1 MMGRRKFVV
10 ISILM
15 ACRLLRIAW
24 RRKAQNFLACCH
36 KNKCCL
42 RFFRIGISQ
51 KWKSQMPTNLTRRQ
65 ALVLPAGIALGSLA
79 GRPLMAADPVKLGL
93 VAALSGQSAKSG
105 EGITRGLTIAIDEI
119 NAGGGVL
126 GGRMLELVRRDD
138 ESNPAK
144 GQTAAR
150 ELIDKEGVAIL
161 FGGIDS
167 PVSQAI
173 VPLVNA
179 AHVPFMGV
187 WAAATNITRNGANP
201 NYVFRVSAV
210 DVLVDRAL
218 IKHAMASFGAKTPGL
233 ILVNNGWG
241 ESNFAGLTAG
251 GGGGGRKASGSEKF
265 EDKDVDMTPQLQR
278 LREAGADAVILVGNA
293 APGAQV
299 VKSLQRSAW
308 PVPVVSHWG
317 ISGGR
322 FPELAGSWAGKVHF
336 IQTYSFFGTQN
347 DVGKRVLAALMA
359 KYPDIK
365 GPGDVTPPVGVANAY
380 DAMQL
385 TALAIAKAGSS
396 DGAKMREGF
405 LNIDSYQGLIKTY
418 KKPFTDENHDALNEN
433 DYVMVRYNGDQIEP
447 ITG

>member
-1 MMGRRKFVV
+1 M
-10 ISILM
+10 
-15 ACRLLRIAW
+15 
-24 RRKAQNFLACCH
+24 H
-36 KNKCCL
+36 KH
-42 RFFRIGISQ
+42 
-51 KWKSQMPTNLTRRQ
+51 LTRRQ
-65 ALVLPAGIALGSLA
+65 ALAIPAGLALANLA
-79 GRPLMAADPVKLGL
+79 GRTAFAADPIKIGL
-93 VAALSGQSAKSG
+93 VAALSGPSAKSG

-119 NAGGGVL
+119 NAKGGVL

-144 GQTAAR
+144 GQIAAR
-150 ELIDKEGVAIL
+150 ELLDKEGAVIL

-173 VPLVNA
+173 VPLMNTA
-179 AHVPFMGV
+179 KVPFMGV

-201 NYVFRVSAV
+201 NYIFRVSAV

-218 IKHAMASFGAKTPGL
+218 IKHAMTSFSSKTPGL

-241 ESNFAGLTAG
+241 ESNLGGLTAAAQAAG
-251 GGGGGRKASGSEKF
+251 IKLAGAEKF
-265 EDKDVDMTPQLQR
+265 DDKDVDMTPQLQR
-278 LREAGADAVILVGNA
+278 LRDAGADTLILVGNA

-299 VKSLQRSAW
+299 IKSLQRSAW
-308 PVPVVSHWG
+308 TVPVVSHWG

-336 IQTYSFFGTQN
+336 VQTYSFFGNQCE
-347 DVGKRVLAALMA
+347 VGKRVLAALMA

-385 TALAIAKAGSS
+385 TALALNKAGAP
-396 DGAKMREGF
+396 DGEKLREGF
-405 LNIDSYQGLIKTY
+405 LGIDSYQGLIKSYT
-418 KKPFTDENHDALNEN
+418 KPFTDDNHDALNEN
-433 DYVMVRYNGDQIEP
+433 DYIMVRYNGDQIEP

>member
-1 MMGRRKFVV
+1 
-10 ISILM
+10 
-15 ACRLLRIAW
+15 
-24 RRKAQNFLACCH
+24 
-36 KNKCCL
+36 
-42 RFFRIGISQ
+42 
-51 KWKSQMPTNLTRRQ
+51 MPINLTRRQ
-65 ALVLPAGIALGSLA
+65 TLAIPAGIALGGLLG
-79 GRPLMAADPVKLGL
+79 GRAMAADTIRVGL

-105 EGITRGLTIAIDEI
+105 EGITRGLTVAIDEI
-119 NAGGGVL
+119 NAKGGLL

-150 ELIDKEGVAIL
+150 ELIDKEGAVVL

-173 VPLVNA
+173 VPLVNQ

-218 IKHAMASFGAKTPGL
+218 IKHAMTSFGAKAPGL
-233 ILVNNGWG
+233 MLVNNGWG
-241 ESNFAGLTAG
+241 ESNLGGLTAAAQAAG
-251 GGGGGRKASGSEKF
+251 IKLAGSEKF
-265 EDKDVDMTPQLQR
+265 DDKDVDMTPQLQR
-278 LREAGADAVILVGNA
+278 LREAGADTIILVANA

-299 VKSLQRSAW
+299 IKSLQRSAW
-308 PVPVVSHWG
+308 TVPVVSHWG

-322 FPELAGSWAGKVHF
+322 FTELAGSWASKVHF
-336 IQTYSFFGTQN
+336 VQTYSFFGAQN
-347 DVGKRVLAALMA
+347 DVGKRVLSELMA
-359 KYPDIK
+359 KYPDVK

-385 TALAIAKAGSS
+385 TALAIAKAGST
-396 DGAKMREGF
+396 DGEKLREGF
-405 LNIDSYQGLIKTY
+405 LAIDSYQGLIKNY
-418 KKPFTDENHDALNEN
+418 AKPFTDENHDALNEN
-433 DYVMVRYNGDQIEP
+433 DYVMVRYNGDRIEP

>member
-1 MMGRRKFVV
+1 
-10 ISILM
+10 
-15 ACRLLRIAW
+15 
-24 RRKAQNFLACCH
+24 
-36 KNKCCL
+36 
-42 RFFRIGISQ
+42 
-51 KWKSQMPTNLTRRQ
+51 MPKHLTRRQ
-65 ALVLPAGIALGSLA
+65 ALAIPAGVALASLA
-79 GRPLMAADPVKLGL
+79 GRTATGAEPVKVGL
-93 VAALSGQSAKSG
+93 VAALSGPSAKSG

-119 NAGGGVL
+119 NARGGVL
-126 GGRMLELVRRDD
+126 GGRMIELVRRDD
-138 ESNPAK
+138 ESNPGK

-150 ELIDKEGVAIL
+150 ELLDKEGCVLL

-173 VPLVNA
+173 VPLMNT

-218 IKHAMASFGAKTPGL
+218 VKHAMTSFGSKTPGL

-241 ESNFAGLTAG
+241 ESNLAGLTAAAQAAG
-251 GGGGGRKASGSEKF
+251 IKLAGAEKF
-265 EDKDVDMTPQLQR
+265 DDKDVDMTPQLQR
-278 LREAGADAVILVGNA
+278 LRDAGADTLILVGNA

-299 VKSLQRSAW
+299 IKSLQRSAW
-308 PVPVVSHWG
+308 TVPIVSHWG

-336 IQTYSFFGTQN
+336 VQTYSFFGNQN
-347 DVGKRVLAALMA
+347 EAGKRVLAALMA

-385 TALAIAKAGSS
+385 TALALDKAGATNG
-396 DGAKMREGF
+396 DKLRQGF
-405 LNIDSYQGLIKTY
+405 LEIDSYQGLIKTY
-418 KKPFTDENHDALNEN
+418 SKPFTDENHDALNEN
-433 DYVMVRYNGDQIEP
+433 DYIMVRYNGDRIEP

>member
-1 MMGRRKFVV
+1 
-10 ISILM
+10 
-15 ACRLLRIAW
+15 
-24 RRKAQNFLACCH
+24 
-36 KNKCCL
+36 
-42 RFFRIGISQ
+42 
-51 KWKSQMPTNLTRRQ
+51 MPKHLTRRQ
-65 ALVLPAGIALGSLA
+65 ALAIPAGVALASLA
-79 GRPLMAADPVKLGL
+79 GRTAMGADPVKVGL
-93 VAALSGQSAKSG
+93 VAALSGPSAKSG

-119 NAGGGVL
+119 NARGGVL
-126 GGRMLELVRRDD
+126 GGRMIELVRRDD

-150 ELIDKEGVAIL
+150 ELLDKEGCVLL

-173 VPLVNA
+173 VPLMNA
-179 AHVPFMGV
+179 ARVPFMGV

-218 IKHAMASFGAKTPGL
+218 IKHAMTSFGSKTPGL

-241 ESNFAGLTAG
+241 ESNLAGLTAAAQAAG
-251 GGGGGRKASGSEKF
+251 IKLAGAEKF
-265 EDKDVDMTPQLQR
+265 DDKDVDMTPQLQR
-278 LREAGADAVILVGNA
+278 LRDAGADTLILVGNA

-299 VKSLQRSAW
+299 IKSLQRSAW
-308 PVPVVSHWG
+308 TVPIVSHWG

-336 IQTYSFFGTQN
+336 VQTYSFFGNQN
-347 DVGKRVLAALMA
+347 EAGKRMLAALMA

-385 TALAIAKAGSS
+385 TALALDKAGATNG
-396 DGAKMREGF
+396 DKLRQGF
-405 LNIDSYQGLIKTY
+405 LEIDSYQGLIKTY
-418 KKPFTDENHDALNEN
+418 SKPFTDENHDALNEN
-433 DYVMVRYNGDQIEP
+433 DYIMVRYNGDRIEP

>member
-1 MMGRRKFVV
+1 
-10 ISILM
+10 
-15 ACRLLRIAW
+15 
-24 RRKAQNFLACCH
+24 
-36 KNKCCL
+36 
-42 RFFRIGISQ
+42 
-51 KWKSQMPTNLTRRQ
+51 MPTRLTRRQ

-79 GRPLMAADPVKLGL
+79 GRSAWAAEPVKIGL

-119 NAGGGVL
+119 NARGGVL

-150 ELIDKEGVAIL
+150 ELIDKEGVVAL

-173 VPLVNA
+173 VPLMNSA
-179 AHVPFMGV
+179 KVPFMGV

-218 IKHAMASFGAKTPGL
+218 IKYAMTSFGSKKPGL

-241 ESNFAGLTAG
+241 ESNLGGLTVAAQAAG
-251 GGGGGRKASGSEKF
+251 ITIAGSEKF

-278 LREAGADAVILVGNA
+278 LREAGADTLILVGNA

-299 VKSLQRSAW
+299 VKSLQRSGW
-308 PVPVVSHWG
+308 SVPVVSHWG

-322 FPELAGSWAGKVHF
+322 FTELAGSWANKVHF
-336 IQTYSFFGTQN
+336 VQTYSFFGPQN
-347 DVGKRVLAALMA
+347 DVGKRVLAALMS

-385 TALAIAKAGSS
+385 TGLALEKAGST
-396 DGAKMREGF
+396 DGDKLREGF
-405 LNIDSYQGLIKTY
+405 LKIESYQGLIKTY
-418 KKPFTDENHDALNEN
+418 TKPFTEENHDALNEN
-433 DYVMVRYNGDQIEP
+433 DYVMVRYNGDKIEP

>member
-1 MMGRRKFVV
+1 
-10 ISILM
+10 
-15 ACRLLRIAW
+15 
-24 RRKAQNFLACCH
+24 
-36 KNKCCL
+36 
-42 RFFRIGISQ
+42 
-51 KWKSQMPTNLTRRQ
+51 MPKHLTRRQ
-65 ALVLPAGIALGSLA
+65 ALAIPAGLALANLV
-79 GRPLMAADPVKLGL
+79 GRTAFAADPIKVGL
-93 VAALSGQSAKSG
+93 VAALSGPSAKSG

-119 NAGGGVL
+119 NAKGGVL

-150 ELIDKEGVAIL
+150 ELIDKEGAVIL

-179 AHVPFMGV
+179 AQVPFMGV

-201 NYVFRVSAV
+201 NFVFRVSAV

-218 IKHAMASFGAKTPGL
+218 IKHAMTTFSSKTPGL

-241 ESNFAGLTAG
+241 ESNLGGLTAAAEAAG
-251 GGGGGRKASGSEKF
+251 IKLAGSEKF

-278 LREAGADAVILVGNA
+278 LREAGADTLIMVGNA

-299 VKSLQRSAW
+299 VKCLQRSAW
-308 PVPVVSHWG
+308 TVPVVSHWG

-322 FPELAGSWAGKVHF
+322 FPELAGSWASKVHF
-336 IQTYSFFGTQN
+336 VQTYSFFGPQK
-347 DVGKRVLAALMA
+347 DVGKHVLASLMA

-385 TALAIAKAGSS
+385 TALALAKAGSTE
-396 DGAKMREGF
+396 GPKLREGF
-405 LNIDSYQGLIKTY
+405 LAIENYQWLIKNY
-418 KKPFTDENHDALNEN
+418 ANPFTDANHDALNEN

>member
-1 MMGRRKFVV
+1 
-10 ISILM
+10 
-15 ACRLLRIAW
+15 
-24 RRKAQNFLACCH
+24 
-36 KNKCCL
+36 
-42 RFFRIGISQ
+42 
-51 KWKSQMPTNLTRRQ
+51 MPKHLTRRQ
-65 ALVLPAGIALGSLA
+65 ALAIPAGVALASLA
-79 GRPLMAADPVKLGL
+79 GRTAKAADPVKVGL
-93 VAALSGQSAKSG
+93 VAALSGPSAKSG
-105 EGITRGLTIAIDEI
+105 EGITRGLTVAIDEI
-119 NAGGGVL
+119 NARGGVL
-126 GGRMLELVRRDD
+126 GGRMIELVRRDD
-138 ESNPAK
+138 ESNPGK

-150 ELIDKEGVAIL
+150 ELIDKEGCVLL

-173 VPLVNA
+173 VPLMNT

-218 IKHAMASFGAKTPGL
+218 IKHAMTSFGSKTPGL

-241 ESNFAGLTAG
+241 ESNLAGLTAAAQAAG
-251 GGGGGRKASGSEKF
+251 IKLAGAEKF
-265 EDKDVDMTPQLQR
+265 DDKEVDMTPQLQR
-278 LREAGADAVILVGNA
+278 LRDAGADTLILVGNA

-299 VKSLQRSAW
+299 IKSLQRSAW
-308 PVPVVSHWG
+308 TVPIVSHWG

-336 IQTYSFFGTQN
+336 VQTYSFFGNQN
-347 DVGKRVLAALMA
+347 EVGKRVLVALMS
-359 KYPDIK
+359 KYPDVK

-385 TALAIAKAGSS
+385 TALALDKAGAT
-396 DGAKMREGF
+396 DGDKLRQG
-405 LNIDSYQGLIKTY
+405 LLDIDNYQGLIKTY
-418 KKPFTDENHDALNEN
+418 SKPFTDENHDALNEN
-433 DYVMVRYNGDQIEP
+433 DYIMVRYNGDKIEP

>member
-1 MMGRRKFVV
+1 
-10 ISILM
+10 
-15 ACRLLRIAW
+15 
-24 RRKAQNFLACCH
+24 
-36 KNKCCL
+36 
-42 RFFRIGISQ
+42 
-51 KWKSQMPTNLTRRQ
+51 MPKHLTRRQ
-65 ALVLPAGIALGSLA
+65 ALAIPAGLALANLA
-79 GRPLMAADPVKLGL
+79 GRTAFAADPIKIGL
-93 VAALSGQSAKSG
+93 VAALSGPSAKSG

-119 NAGGGVL
+119 NAKGGVL

-144 GQTAAR
+144 GQIAAR
-150 ELIDKEGVAIL
+150 ELLDKEGAVIL

-173 VPLVNA
+173 VPLMNTA
-179 AHVPFMGV
+179 KVPFMGV

-201 NYVFRVSAV
+201 NYIFRVSAV

-218 IKHAMASFGAKTPGL
+218 IKHAMTSFSSKTPGL

-241 ESNFAGLTAG
+241 ESNLGGLTAAAQAAG
-251 GGGGGRKASGSEKF
+251 IKLAGAEKF
-265 EDKDVDMTPQLQR
+265 DDKDVDMTPQLQR
-278 LREAGADAVILVGNA
+278 LRDAGADTLILVGNA

-299 VKSLQRSAW
+299 IKSLQRSAW
-308 PVPVVSHWG
+308 TVPVVSHWG

-336 IQTYSFFGTQN
+336 VQTYSFFGNQSE
-347 DVGKRVLAALMA
+347 VGKRVLAALMA

-385 TALAIAKAGSS
+385 TALALNKAGAP
-396 DGAKMREGF
+396 DGEKLREGF
-405 LNIDSYQGLIKTY
+405 LGIDSYQGLIKSYT
-418 KKPFTDENHDALNEN
+418 KPFTDDNHDALNEN
-433 DYVMVRYNGDQIEP
+433 DYIMVRYNGDQIEP

>member
-1 MMGRRKFVV
+1 
-10 ISILM
+10 
-15 ACRLLRIAW
+15 
-24 RRKAQNFLACCH
+24 
-36 KNKCCL
+36 
-42 RFFRIGISQ
+42 
-51 KWKSQMPTNLTRRQ
+51 MPKHLTRRQ
-65 ALVLPAGIALGSLA
+65 ALAIPAGVALASLA
-79 GRPLMAADPVKLGL
+79 GRTATGAEPVKVGL
-93 VAALSGQSAKSG
+93 VAALSGPSAKSG

-119 NAGGGVL
+119 NARGGVL
-126 GGRMLELVRRDD
+126 GGRMIELVRRDD
-138 ESNPAK
+138 ESNPGK

-150 ELIDKEGVAIL
+150 ELLDKEGCVLL

-173 VPLVNA
+173 VPLMNT

-218 IKHAMASFGAKTPGL
+218 IKHAMTSFGSKTPGL

-241 ESNFAGLTAG
+241 ESNLAGLTAAAQAAG
-251 GGGGGRKASGSEKF
+251 IKLAGAEKF
-265 EDKDVDMTPQLQR
+265 DDKDVDMTPQLQR
-278 LREAGADAVILVGNA
+278 LRDAGADTLILVGNA

-299 VKSLQRSAW
+299 IKSLQRSAW
-308 PVPVVSHWG
+308 TVPIVSHWG

-336 IQTYSFFGTQN
+336 VQTYSFFGNQN
-347 DVGKRVLAALMA
+347 EAGKRVLAALMA

-385 TALAIAKAGSS
+385 TALALDKAGATNG
-396 DGAKMREGF
+396 DKLRQGF
-405 LNIDSYQGLIKTY
+405 LEIDSYQGLIKTY
-418 KKPFTDENHDALNEN
+418 SKPFTDENHDALNEN
-433 DYVMVRYNGDQIEP
+433 DYIMVRYNGDRIEP

>member
-1 MMGRRKFVV
+1 
-10 ISILM
+10 
-15 ACRLLRIAW
+15 
-24 RRKAQNFLACCH
+24 
-36 KNKCCL
+36 
-42 RFFRIGISQ
+42 
-51 KWKSQMPTNLTRRQ
+51 
-65 ALVLPAGIALGSLA
+65 
-79 GRPLMAADPVKLGL
+79 L

-105 EGITRGLTIAIDEI
+105 EGITRGITIAIDEI
-119 NAGGGVL
+119 NARGGVL

-150 ELIDKEGVAIL
+150 ELLDKEGVAII

-167 PVSQAI
+167 PVSLAI
-173 VPLVNA
+173 APLMNTA
-179 AHVPFMGV
+179 KVPFMGV

-201 NYVFRVSAV
+201 NFVFRVSAV

-218 IKHAMASFGAKTPGL
+218 IKHAMTSLGSKKPGL
-233 ILVNNGWG
+233 MLVNNGWG
-241 ESNFAGLTAG
+241 ESNFGGLTAAAEAAG
-251 GGGGGRKASGSEKF
+251 IKLAGAEKF
-265 EDKDVDMTPQLQR
+265 DDKDADMSPQLQR
-278 LREAGADAVILVGNA
+278 LRDAGADSVILVSNA

-299 VKSLQRSAW
+299 VKGLQRSAW
-308 PVPVVSHWG
+308 AVPIVSHWG

-336 IQTYSFFGTQN
+336 VQTYSFFGSQN
-347 DVGKRVLAALMA
+347 DVGKRVLAAMKA
-359 KYPDIK
+359 KYPDVK

-385 TALAIAKAGSS
+385 TALALAKAGSTEGS
-396 DGAKMREGF
+396 KLREGF
-405 LNIDSYQGLIKTY
+405 LGIESYQGLIKNYT
-418 KKPFTDENHDALNEN
+418 KPFTEENHDALNEN

>member
-1 MMGRRKFVV
+1 
-10 ISILM
+10 
-15 ACRLLRIAW
+15 
-24 RRKAQNFLACCH
+24 
-36 KNKCCL
+36 
-42 RFFRIGISQ
+42 
-51 KWKSQMPTNLTRRQ
+51 MPKHLTRRQ
-65 ALVLPAGIALGSLA
+65 ALAIPAGVALASLA
-79 GRPLMAADPVKLGL
+79 GRTATGAEPVKVGL
-93 VAALSGQSAKSG
+93 VAALSGPSAKSG

-119 NAGGGVL
+119 NARGGVL
-126 GGRMLELVRRDD
+126 GGRMIELVRRDD

-150 ELIDKEGVAIL
+150 ELLDKEGCVLL

-173 VPLVNA
+173 VPLMNA
-179 AHVPFMGV
+179 ARVPFMGV

-218 IKHAMASFGAKTPGL
+218 VKHAMTSFGSKTPGL

-241 ESNFAGLTAG
+241 ESNLAGLTAAAQAAG
-251 GGGGGRKASGSEKF
+251 IKLAGAEKF
-265 EDKDVDMTPQLQR
+265 DDKDVDMTPQLQR
-278 LREAGADAVILVGNA
+278 LRDAGADTLILVGNA

-299 VKSLQRSAW
+299 IKSLQRSAW
-308 PVPVVSHWG
+308 TVPIVSHWG

-336 IQTYSFFGTQN
+336 VQTYSFFGNQN
-347 DVGKRVLAALMA
+347 EAGKRVLAALMA

-385 TALAIAKAGSS
+385 TALALDKAGATNG
-396 DGAKMREGF
+396 DKLRQGF
-405 LNIDSYQGLIKTY
+405 LEIDSYQGLIKTY
-418 KKPFTDENHDALNEN
+418 SKPFTDENHDALNEN
-433 DYVMVRYNGDQIEP
+433 DYIMVRYNGDRIEP

>member
-1 MMGRRKFVV
+1 
-10 ISILM
+10 
-15 ACRLLRIAW
+15 
-24 RRKAQNFLACCH
+24 
-36 KNKCCL
+36 
-42 RFFRIGISQ
+42 
-51 KWKSQMPTNLTRRQ
+51 MPKNLTRRQ
-65 ALVLPAGIALGSLA
+65 ALVLPVGIALGSFA
-79 GRPLMAADPVKLGL
+79 SRYAMAADPVKVGL
-93 VAALSGQSAKSG
+93 IAALSGQSAKSG

-150 ELIDKEGVAIL
+150 ELIDKGGAGL
-161 FGGIDS
+161 LYGGIDS

-173 VPLVNA
+173 VPLVNSA
-179 AHVPFMGV
+179 KVPFMGV

-201 NYVFRVSAV
+201 NFVFRVSAV

-218 IKHAMASFGAKTPGL
+218 IKYATTKFGAKKPGL
-233 ILVNNGWG
+233 MLVNNGWG
-241 ESNFAGLTAG
+241 ESNLAGLTAAAETAG
-251 GGGGGRKASGSEKF
+251 VKLAGAEKF
-265 EDKDVDMTPQLQR
+265 DDKDPDMTPQLQR
-278 LREAGADAVILVGNA
+278 LREAGADTIILVGNA

-299 VKSLQRSAW
+299 IKSLQKSAW
-308 PVPVVSHWG
+308 TVPVVSHWG

-322 FPELAGSWAGKVHF
+322 FPELAGSWASKVHF
-336 IQTYSFFGTQN
+336 VQTYSFFGTQN
-347 DVGKRVLAALMA
+347 DAGKRVLAALMA

-385 TALAIAKAGSS
+385 TALALAKAGSS

-418 KKPFTDENHDALNEN
+418 TKPFTDANHDALNEN
-433 DYVMVRYNGDQIEP
+433 DYVMVRYNGDQDEP
-447 ITG
+447 IADR